1 MKIESIFHVLV
12 FWTAVLI
19 FSTSFAAIA
28 QQTSVQAEAVAA
40 AEQDAQTDVNG
51 TLWFLGGCLGG
62 CLGWSIVVGGLAV
75 PILAY
80 VYEPTPLASRLMG
93 KSPEYVAF
101 YTDTYKVKSKKIQ
114 VNRAWAGCIT
124 GGVLTGVGYVALIV
138 AVAAIEEEE

>member
-1 MKIESIFHVLV
+1 MFHVLV

-40 AEQDAQTDVNG
+40 AEQDAQNDVNG
-51 TLWFLGGCLGG
+51 TLWFLGGCLGA
-62 CLGWSIVVGGLAV
+62 CVGGSVMGLTA

-80 VYEPTPLASRLMG
+80 VYEPTPLSSRLIG

-101 YTDTYKVKSKKIQ
+101 YTDTYKARAQKIQ
-114 VNRAWAGCIT
+114 VNRAWTGCIT
-124 GGVLTGVGYVALIV
+124 GSVLLAAGYAAVIV
-138 AVAAIEEEE
+138 AAAAIEEEE